1 MYHALVCQHPLT
13 KERKSAPTLT
23 YRWLTVG
30 FFGFTTRTGPHSVR
44 KKSVLFNLIQHL
56 YTNIING
63 TVGAWTKVV
72 KLETFRLW
80 VNFLHS
86 HHSCLLIRWVIH
98 SIYLKSALVYHSLC
112 GPTEL
117 SQACTVKASSG
128 ITSINVDGPKGSHD
142 GIMWGHEVT
151 RESLRSV
158 KLNTACK
165 TWLAESTSHMMFS
178 PVLNIQLAFMC
189 KPTVF

>member
-1 MYHALVCQHPLT
+1 MFFVVKFLIFLKHRYSRRISGKKCFHHDNLRVTYFIMPKFGLYLNGWQKQSAKKCVCVNRALVCQHPLT

-72 KLETFRLW
+72 KLETLRLW

-98 SIYLKSALVYHSLC
+98 SIYLIS
-112 GPTEL
+112 
-117 SQACTVKASSG
+117 
-128 ITSINVDGPKGSHD
+128 
-142 GIMWGHEVT
+142 
-151 RESLRSV
+151 
-158 KLNTACK
+158 
-165 TWLAESTSHMMFS
+165 
-178 PVLNIQLAFMC
+178 
-189 KPTVF
+189 